1 MKRYFLWAAI
11 IVATI
16 VYFFLGLRYGL
27 VFLNYVGISFSDA
40 STIIEVLRSLI
51 ETIAIIVAGVWTYER
66 FIKSR
71 EDYPYPKIQHR
82 TEHYVL
88 ENNTIYLSVFVT
100 VTNEGKTKLDLGGGK
115 IFVRQVSPL
124 AEEIKKPIEDAVRNS
139 QEEDIRLGNIQGLF
153 RDTGQRLGWLTL
165 GSREWKQ
172 LRGKL
177 KELEPGQTREIQFD
191 FLLLERNVKV
201 LEIISYFEYAQS
213 SWELATLYSLKTV
226 GGASSL

>member
-1 MKRYFLWAAI
+1 M
-11 IVATI
+11 
-16 VYFFLGLRYGL
+16 
-27 VFLNYVGISFSDA
+27 
-40 STIIEVLRSLI
+40 
-51 ETIAIIVAGVWTYER
+51 
-66 FIKSR
+66 
-71 EDYPYPKIQHR
+71 
-82 TEHYVL
+82 
-88 ENNTIYLSVFVT
+88 
-100 VTNEGKTKLDLGGGK
+100 
-115 IFVRQVSPL
+115 